1 MSTLKVAAIKNESS
15 SSNNIVLNADGTV
28 SMSATTISAASVTAT
43 GTVSGATVTSTG
55 TVSGATVTSS
65 GDVNDTVGDVRTP
78 RYSAF
83 TSGSATNET
92 ITNEG
97 VYNINS
103 AAPTTTLTLGAPA
116 AGTVMCIYN
125 NKGSSVTLAA
135 GSTITAMRKGADNDN
150 THNATLTLG
159 AYSLT
164 TITIVLSVRAI
175 VTGTDVT

>member
-15 SSNNIVLNADGTV
+15 SSNNIILNADGTL

-55 TVSGATVTSS
+55 
-65 GDVNDTVGDVRTP
+65 DVNDSVSDVRTP
-78 RYSAF
+78 RYTAF
-83 TSGSATNET
+83 TSSSATNET
-92 ITNEG
+92 IANEG

-103 AAPTTTLTLGAPA
+103 AATTTTITLGAPA
-116 AGTVMCIYN
+116 AGAVMCIYN
-125 NKGSSVTLAA
+125 NKSTGVTLAA
-135 GSTITAMRKGADNDN
+135 GSTITAMRKGADNNN